1 MGEELAGRQCAFLAV
16 YGVTEKN
23 EWGFR
28 HEAISEN
35 GQGFKF
41 NSYFYHQG
49 TYMFS
54 LQKG

>member
-1 MGEELAGRQCAFLAV
+1 MGKELAGRQCAFLAV

-35 GQGFKF
+35 DQGFKF